1 MPKKQDHL
9 RTVLPDWNDWRND
22 VVEKGEFGKLRIA
35 TMSTDEHLAIIG
47 FMNALLY
54 DIAEKKGMA
63 DKTRQLGLHLPPGFT
78 G

>member
-1 MPKKQDHL
+1 
-9 RTVLPDWNDWRND
+9 
-22 VVEKGEFGKLRIA
+22 
-35 TMSTDEHLAIIG
+35 MSTDEHLAIIG